1 MPRFRKR
8 VPHNGQLDREG
19 RTLSLAF
26 GFGTHA
32 PAVQL
37 DEVADDGEPE
47 PEAAVDA
54 RRGLVAL
61 AEAVEEVRYKRRS
74 YPGARVL
81 HGDARVRALA
91 PDVCAHLAADGR
103 ELDGVREEI
112 PEDLLQTPRVAH
124 DGADARLELGAQG
137 DVLGRRRV
145 AHGVQ
150 GRLDDDAQGGGPGA
164 A

>member
-26 GFGTHA
+26 GFGPPA

-47 PEAAVDA
+47 AEAAVDA

-61 AEAVEEVRYKRRS
+61 PKAVEDIRQER
-74 YPGARVL
+74 GA
-81 HGDARVRALA
+81 DARACVFDGDLRMRPLA
-91 PDVCAHLAADGR
+91 RPADAYPAADGR
-103 ELDGVREEI
+103 ELDRVQ
-112 PEDLLQTPRVAH
+112 EDVPDHLLQASRVAH
-124 DGADARLELGAQG
+124 DGAD
-137 DVLGRRRV
+137 
-145 AHGVQ
+145 
-150 GRLDDDAQGGGPGA
+150 
-164 A
+164 